1 MKYIAVFCSA
11 QEVDEKYIKDAR
23 EFARL
28 MVENGYHLVWGG
40 TNIGIMKVVADEVK
54 NGGGKI
60 YGVSMKVF
68 HHLAR
73 KDADEMIIAKSL
85 GERKAAMLEKSD
97 AVIALVGGIGTLDE
111 ITDIIELRKTGHH
124 NKPVI
129 ILNTDNFYEGLK
141 MQIERMREDGFLKSN
156 LKIHLPEFV
165 FFAKTPKEA
174 IDYINKE
181 LDK

>member
-1 MKYIAVFCSA
+1 MKNIAVFCSA
-11 QEVDEKYIKDAR
+11 QDVDEKYKKDAR
-23 EFARL
+23 QFARL
-28 MVENGYHLVWGG
+28 MVKNGYHLVWGG
-40 TNIGIMKVVADEVK
+40 TDIGIMKVVADEVK

-60 YGVSMKVF
+60 YGVSMEVF

-97 AVIALVGGIGTLDE
+97 AIIALVGGIGTLDE

-141 MQIERMREDGFLKSN
+141 IQIDRMRDEGFLKSN
-156 LKIHLPEFV
+156 LKIKLDEFV
-165 FFAKTPKEA
+165 YFAKTPQEA
-174 IDYINKE
+174 IDYINKY
-181 LDK
+181 LG